1 MFKQQVHHC
10 NTIQYQ
16 TIAIPYNTKPL
27 QYHTILNHCNTI
39 QYQTIAIPYNAMLHR
54 LIFNQLLR
62 DLGPSCVQ
70 TPSSP
75 QFSNTTSVSATA
87 AFEMKENFIFPHFL
101 DLYCR
106 PTFIVCGGKYF
117 FVEVIIEEVALCE
130 PFLLRIVCQP
140 PNLYVTYNQYGNKRK
155 IQKSKKKSKLCVSCL
170 TFISPPTNMARG
182 VE

>member
-1 MFKQQVHHC
+1 
-10 NTIQYQ
+10 
-16 TIAIPYNTKPL
+16 
-27 QYHTILNHCNTI
+27 
-39 QYQTIAIPYNAMLHR
+39 MLHH

-62 DLGPSCVQ
+62 DPGPSCVQ

-87 AFEMKENFIFPHFL
+87 AFQMKENFIFPHFS

-106 PTFIVCGGKYF
+106 PTFIDDNTCVWGKYF

-155 IQKSKKKSKLCVSCL
+155 IQKSKKKSKLCVSSCL
-170 TFISPPTNMARG
+170 TFISPVTNMARG